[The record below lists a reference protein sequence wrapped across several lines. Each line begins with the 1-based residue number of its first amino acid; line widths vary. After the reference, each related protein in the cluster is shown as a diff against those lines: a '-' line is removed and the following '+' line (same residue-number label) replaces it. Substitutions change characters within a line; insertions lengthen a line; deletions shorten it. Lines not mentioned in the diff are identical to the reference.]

1 MSQKVVISTVVAPIH
16 KEPGFSSE
24 MVTQGLMWESVTIG
38 EGEDDWQR
46 IQMDDGYK
54 GWIHNFYLT
63 ESPAQFTNSLTI
75 TNRYAPVCPQRGNN
89 GIVLAM
95 LSFGTI
101 IPVLEKTSGYSK
113 IQLTKNNAGFIPPQ
127 EYVTPEKRDII
138 IKLAKSLLSV
148 PYLWGGKSSFGYDCS
163 GFVQMVLKTA
173 GISLARDTGRQIQ
186 TEGLEEIS
194 INEAHPGDLIF
205 FSENNRINHVGFSLT
220 GGKIIHCSG
229 EVKIESLNEGEA
241 GFNSILNKLA
251 HTIFSISKVIEV

>member
-1 MSQKVVISTVVAPIH
+1 MSRKAVISTAVAPIH

-24 MVTQGLMWESVTIG
+24 MLTQGLMWESVTME

-63 ESPAQFTNSLTI
+63 ESPAKFTNSLTI
-75 TNRYAPVCPQRGNN
+75 TNRYAPVCPQRGKN

-101 IPVLEKTSGYSK
+101 IPVLDTTSGYSK
-113 IQLTKNNAGFIPPQ
+113 IQLTNNNAGFIPPQ
-127 EYVTPEKRDII
+127 EFLTPEKRDII

-163 GFVQMVLKTA
+163 GFVQMVMKTA
-173 GISLARDTGRQIQ
+173 GISLARDTGEQIQ

-194 INEAHPGDLIF
+194 INEAQPGDLIF

-229 EVKIESLNEGEA
+229 EVKIESLNEGES

-251 HTIFSISKVIEV
+251 HTTFSISKVIEG